1 MVQSKTLE
9 RMENF
14 SKVNI
19 NQYFNKK
26 IKILPVISKD
36 PRNKRIRSH

>member
-9 RMENF
+9 RVDNF

-19 NQYFNKK
+19 NQYFN
-26 IKILPVISKD
+26 SKD
-36 PRNKRIRSH
+36 PRNKRIRSHSSCVIM